1 MKQAIQQWLL
11 MLNAREKVMV
21 FGGLGVA
28 VLILL
33 WAMVLEPL
41 KTKHIKLDTQI
52 QERENELRWM
62 QISSQQIKQAQSNP
76 KPKKTVAKGTPSSII
91 SQQLRRFGLQTSA
104 KMSGRKKVDLRLKGV
119 QADKVMKLLGIL
131 EMRYSIYVL
140 SLEITP
146 KNTTGKINANIK
158 LGRLS

>member
-1 MKQAIQQWLL
+1 MKATIQQWFL
-11 MLNAREKVMV
+11 MLTTREKVIV
-21 FGGLGVA
+21 VGGGFFTV
-28 VLILL
+28 IMLL
-33 WAMVLEPL
+33 WGMVYEPL
-41 KTKHIKLDTQI
+41 KNQHSKLNSDI
-52 QERENELRWM
+52 IERTNELRWM
-62 QISSQQIKQAQSNP
+62 QASSQQIKQAKNNP
-76 KPKKTVAKGTPSSII
+76 KPSKPVAKGTPSSII
-91 SQQLRRFGLQTSA
+91 NQQLRRFGLQTSA

-131 EMRYSIYVL
+131 EMQYSIYVL